1 MNGQEKKNS
10 RCSPAA
16 SHASP
21 FPVSGQKR
29 GLRTPVTSGRKCAAS
44 LTNSGPIMCLAKML
58 LTSSIWGSTK
68 RSLTWQKRDMLF
80 GHSYFLLVPSAHGMN
95 ASELLSWGLMFPT
108 PLAADTG
115 SRTRT
120 ERISI
125 SPNGAFR
132 RKKRDGRYWSAGL
145 SETIYFLTPVTDP
158 SLRFNPEW
166 GGMADGLP
174 TGVDGNIL
182 WCIEP
187 TDIPRL
193 SPNTKDRSK
202 RLKTLGNAVVP
213 AQVYPILKYIADME
227 TGKCSE
233 WCVWEKEVA
242 DHETV

>member
-1 MNGQEKKNS
+1 MNRQEKTNLH
-10 RCSPAA
+10 CFQED
-16 SHASP
+16 SHASR
-21 FPVSGQKR
+21 SQSLEQR
-29 GLRTPVTSGRKCAAS
+29 RDLRTPVISGRKCAV
-44 LTNSGPIMCLAKML
+44 LLRNCGPITCLAKML

-68 RSLTWQKRDMLF
+68 RSLTWQRRDMLF

-166 GGMADGLP
+166 
-174 TGVDGNIL
+174 V
-182 WCIEP
+182 
-187 TDIPRL
+187 
-193 SPNTKDRSK
+193 
-202 RLKTLGNAVVP
+202 
-213 AQVYPILKYIADME
+213 
-227 TGKCSE
+227 E
-233 WCVWEKEVA
+233 WLMGFPQGWTEISSGA
-242 DHETV
+242 

>member
-1 MNGQEKKNS
+1 MTGQDKMNLHCFQGD
-10 RCSPAA
+10 SPA
-16 SHASP
+16 SHSHPSAP
-21 FPVSGQKR
+21 KEV
-29 GLRTPVTSGRKCAAS
+29 LRTPVTSGRKCAAS

-166 GGMADGLP
+166 
-174 TGVDGNIL
+174 V
-182 WCIEP
+182 
-187 TDIPRL
+187 
-193 SPNTKDRSK
+193 
-202 RLKTLGNAVVP
+202 
-213 AQVYPILKYIADME
+213 
-227 TGKCSE
+227 E
-233 WCVWEKEVA
+233 WLMGFPQGWTEISSGA
-242 DHETV
+242 